1 MLENF
6 RLKVF
11 RSLAKH
17 RSFRK
22 AGEALYISQPAVTL
36 QIKALEDELGV
47 KLFERRAS
55 GVLLTEAGHI
65 LLQFADK
72 IHRLSEE
79 AENQIA
85 NLSGGTTGELVI
97 GASTTIAQYVLP
109 PFLAEFARNFPH
121 IQLQV
126 FSENTEHVA
135 EGVSTG
141 RFGLGLIEGP
151 PLRRDLKVQEWFDDE
166 LLLVVP
172 RTHEWAGLPDVPADK
187 LYEVP
192 LVMRERGSGSRH
204 VVEAGLQKAGL
215 RLGSLRIIME
225 LDSTEAILSC
235 VEEGLGVGFVSQ
247 WAMIRRSAKS
257 TLVTLRIRKV
267 TITRNF
273 SFIYPQT
280 PALSNSASAMLRF
293 LKTRMPSAHPGR

>member
-1 MLENF
+1 VLENF